1 MRRNPITQDKV
12 QVVFRKSRNLKE
24 MIITGLVNARNLP
37 HTDAHLVET
46 IIGKDA
52 SHVTEYYILT
62 Q

>member
-1 MRRNPITQDKV
+1 MQ
-12 QVVFRKSRNLKE
+12 
-24 MIITGLVNARNLP
+24 RNLP